1 MENEVISRINA
12 VKNTCKRLDKD
23 LHKLYERL
31 EGENARAIVLN
42 EVRDDII
49 KVQKI
54 FYDANALNLIE
65 SEVSLSVLKDDL
77 YMKYGA
83 STFERSLVVSEE
95 KRPVVKP
102 LADEPA
108 KERVVTPVQTKEVVV
123 EKKDNSGAILAGV
136 LGGAILGGLT
146 VYGFSNKDKW
156 NRTAGAVV
164 VNNNNNNEAIVENTF
179 EGSVDS
185 VEPAPVQLLP
195 GEYGTFL
202 DVNDDAQVQARAEYI
217 YNNYLSTFKDKL
229 CPADREIVEGNGYE
243 DAISE
248 IANTIRVVNGIL
260 PVDENGNKFF
270 DANTED
276 YYLNRLVDYVAN
288 IPSCDQMGTI
298 EYVPGYLFA
307 EDNSK
312 LSEFIKSY
320 DDIYKNIADARN
332 ERDGLKLRKN
342 VQIMAAKYWTEWFLQ
357 GMGGNIVYDN
367 EAGTLYYDNVV
378 PECGNFEGYVVRNP
392 YALNDTYKAHALW
405 STLFRYGSFIYEAEH
420 NQMATVCIPACINYE
435 TKEMEELS
443 IDQIYTAIDSGVW
456 NNVIAKSAGMEA
468 PKDPVSVGFWE
479 ALDAQLNFVY
489 EHSDSLTLK

>member
-12 VKNTCKRLDKD
+12 VKNTCKKLDKD

-42 EVRDDII
+42 EVREDII

-54 FYDANALNLIE
+54 FYDVNALNLIE
-65 SEVSLSVLKDDL
+65 SEVTLSVFKDDL

-95 KRPVVKP
+95 KKPVAKP
-102 LADEPA
+102 LADEET
-108 KERVVTPVQTKEVVV
+108 KERVFTPVTNVNEPVQTKEVIV
-123 EKKDNSGAILAGV
+123 EKDNSGKVVAGIV
-136 LGGAILGGLT
+136 GGALVGGLVT
-146 VYGFSNKDKW
+146 YSLLNKDKW
-156 NRTAGAVV
+156 NNK
-164 VNNNNNNEAIVENTF
+164 VNVNNEAVIENT
-179 EGSVDS
+179 VDANNEN
-185 VEPAPVQLLP
+185 VELAPVELLP

-202 DVNDDAQVQARAEYI
+202 DVNDNEQVQARAEYI
-217 YNNYLSTFKDKL
+217 YNNYMVPYMDKL
-229 CPADREIVEGNGYE
+229 CEADRQLLSV
-243 DAISE
+243 DD
-248 IANTIRVVNGIL
+248 IANTIRVVNGHL
-260 PVDENGNKFF
+260 PIDENGNTYF
-270 DANTED
+270 DANVED

-357 GMGGNIVYDN
+357 GMGGNIIYDN

-378 PECGNFEGYVVRNP
+378 PECGNFEGYTVRNP

-420 NQMATVCIPACINYE
+420 NQMATVCIPACIDYS

-456 NNVIAKSAGMEA
+456 NNIIAKSAGMEA

-489 EHSDSLTLK
+489 EHSDNLTLK

>member
-12 VKNTCKRLDKD
+12 VKNTCKKLDKD

-54 FYDANALNLIE
+54 FYDVNALNLIE
-65 SEVSLSVLKDDL
+65 SEVTLSVLKDDL
-77 YMKYGA
+77 YMKYGV
-83 STFERSLVVSEE
+83 SSFEKSLVVSEE

-102 LADEPA
+102 LADEA
-108 KERVVTPVQTKEVVV
+108 VKERVVTPTKVVEPVQTKEVVV
-123 EKKDNSGAILAGV
+123 EKDNSGKVIAGIV
-136 LGGAILGGLT
+136 GGALVGGLAT
-146 VYGFSNKDKW
+146 YSLLNKDKW
-156 NRTAGAVV
+156 NNK
-164 VNNNNNNEAIVENTF
+164 VNVNNEAVVENTI
-179 EGSVDS
+179 DS
-185 VEPAPVQLLP
+185 NNEAVELAPVELLP

-202 DVNDDAQVQARAEYI
+202 DVNDNEQVQRRAEYI
-217 YNNYLSTFKDKL
+217 YNNYLAKFMDRL
-229 CPADREIVEGNGYE
+229 CEADRQL
-243 DAISE
+243 ISVDE
-248 IANTIRVVNGIL
+248 IANTIRVVNGHL
-260 PVDENGNKFF
+260 PIDENGNTYF
-270 DANTED
+270 DANVED

-357 GMGGNIVYDN
+357 GMGGNIVYSDGEISYEGQVPAN
-367 EAGTLYYDNVV
+367 AEAYT
-378 PECGNFEGYVVRNP
+378 VRDP
-392 YALNDTYKAHALW
+392 YALNETYKYFAYCATMYRY
-405 STLFRYGSFIYEAEH
+405 STFIYEAEH
-420 NQMATVCIPACINYE
+420 NMMSTVCIPACINYS
-435 TKEMEELS
+435 TKDIEELS
-443 IDQIYTAIDSGVW
+443 IDEIYTAIDTGIWNDIIARTAGV
-456 NNVIAKSAGMEA
+456 EA
-468 PKDPVSVGFWE
+468 PVDPVCVGFWE
-479 ALDAQLNFVY
+479 SLNDILTFRY
-489 EHSDSLTLK
+489 NELKQLTLK